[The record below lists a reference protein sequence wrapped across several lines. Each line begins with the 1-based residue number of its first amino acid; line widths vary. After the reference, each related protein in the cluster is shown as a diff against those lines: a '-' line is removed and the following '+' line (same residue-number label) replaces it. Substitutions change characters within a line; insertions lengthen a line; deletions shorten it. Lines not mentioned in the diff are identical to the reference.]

1 LLNEGITMNTR
12 TLLLSS
18 GLALVLAT
26 ACAPHNDSSSSS
38 DLPTRASAAIPAA
51 GDVKLAAPGDS
62 GASAAH
68 FAKGAVQLQD
78 VPGGATGPAEYYR
91 FTRNL
96 FDGVNLGT
104 GWVLGTV
111 LFIVHL
117 PPTSVVGNVATWGPG
132 SDSLEPA
139 EWRLVVTETSHE
151 AFEYELQGRK
161 KGTTDPFEAT
171 LKGTGFGKSH
181 ADHGKGE
188 FTLFYDVA
196 NKLDPTRL
204 GADDD
209 TGTTSITHDLRGYPR
224 VISVSARPTASQHQ
238 WDIDTLRAADGTG
251 TVHVDALDDV
261 STPKNGTLEH
271 VIFDSHFT
279 AQGSGKAVATLS
291 GGDVPNGLTVHVT
304 ECWTPAPAFTRSF
317 YGDDA
322 NIEATSGAES
332 ACPTF

>member
-1 LLNEGITMNTR
+1 MNTR

-18 GLALVLAT
+18 GLALTLAS
-26 ACAPHNDSSSSS
+26 ACAPHKDDTSS
-38 DLPTRASAAIPAA
+38 DLATRATAAIPAA
-51 GDVKLAAPGDS
+51 NDVKLAAPGDT
-62 GASAAH
+62 GATTQRLSPR
-68 FAKGAVQLQD
+68 GLSTQD
-78 VPGGATGPAEYYR
+78 VPGASGPAEYYR

-117 PPTSVVGNVATWGPG
+117 PPTTVQGNVATWGPG

-151 AFEYELQGRK
+151 AFTYELQGRR
-161 KGTTDPFEAT
+161 KGTSDAFEST

-188 FTLFYDVA
+188 FTLFFDVA

-204 GADDD
+204 GAESD
-209 TGTTSITHDLRGYPR
+209 TGTTSVTHDLRGYPR
-224 VISVSARPTASQHQ
+224 IISASAHPSSSQHQ

-251 TVHVDALDDV
+251 TVHVDAQDDV

-304 ECWTPAPAFTRSF
+304 ECWSPAPAFTRS
-317 YGDDA
+317 YYNDDA
-322 NIEATSGAES
+322 SLES
-332 ACPTF
+332 TVGDAASCPSL